1 MKNLVLIVLFVF
13 PYFSFG
19 QTPVSIHLTE
29 KDGLPDIEFYDM
41 LEDRKGFMWFAADK
55 GLFRYDGKEF
65 KSYNNPTKKG
75 LSVFEL
81 FEDEKGRIWCTNIS
95 GQFFYVENDKLHTF
109 IDVSDYLKGALA
121 DYKIVN
127 NTLIIFT
134 ARQIIKVSLADGSK
148 EIISQ
153 KAKNVIGFPF
163 SVPDGILFR
172 EERAIFK
179 LDFNFEKTTVAD
191 AKVLIDDLTSKNA
204 IPTKK
209 TTIFQVGEKLY
220 FFHTINKENI
230 FYTLSRKSKT
240 LQKTGTPEILKS
252 CLISRVIILNDKLW
266 FLTSTGAHVFKMIN
280 DELLYEQTYLS
291 NEFVTKVVIDK
302 DNNYWL
308 STLRNGV
315 FVITNIYVENYYIQ
329 KSVSNVSAL
338 EKIDEQTFAFGT
350 IRGDIGMYNLHT
362 NDTKI
367 LKSSSASKVSS
378 LSYNTYYHKLY
389 ISHDTDAYELD
400 KKTGIFWS
408 RLNGVGAKDLVVK
421 GRDTLLIVGGDKSY
435 LVARNDLKKSTF
447 FTYTLTKKRAYAG
460 FYDKASKNTY
470 IATIDNLI
478 QYDRKLI
485 AHKITH
491 NGTPILGKQMTQTSD
506 GIIWVSTFKDGVFG
520 IRGNQVIEH
529 FSTDNGLVANEIVAI
544 TSDQNN
550 LWIATD
556 KGIQLINR
564 TTGTIKTLTKRD
576 GIPSYK
582 ISGMIVFEDH
592 IFCASNVGIFSV
604 DKEKAFYSR
613 PLPELYFTAI
623 KIADKDTLYKPNY
636 KLAHDQN
643 SVRLDFRANSFQSSE
658 HIVYQ
663 YKLNSEPFTSLGKG
677 VDHLDLKN
685 LKNGIYN
692 LELRAKNRYNNEV
705 SPVQHISFVIA
716 LPFWGQ
722 WWFILLILVCTSLI
736 IYFYV
741 RSIIVKRK
749 RKQLIE
755 VKQLQQH
762 NRLTSLKLEN
772 LRSQMNPHF
781 IFNALNSIQEYIV
794 LNQKDL
800 ASDYLGKFADLVR
813 KYLNHSSK
821 GSITLREEIDCLQ
834 MYLELEKLRFEDKLM
849 FSITVDN
856 SLDAHEIT
864 IPTMLVQ
871 PYVENAIKHGLLH
884 KKSQRQLDI
893 IFQPSK
899 TENTIRCQ
907 IIDNGIG
914 REKAGKIKNSRN
926 PAHTSF
932 ATKATDNRLQLIN
945 LNRDHKVG
953 VHIKDLKGS
962 NDNALGTEVTI
973 EIPYKS

>member
-1 MKNLVLIVLFVF
+1 MFVF

-41 LEDRKGFMWFAADK
+41 LEDRKGFIWFAADK

-65 KSYNNPTKKG
+65 KSYNNSSKKG

-109 IDVSDYLKGALA
+109 IDVSDHLKGALA

-127 NTLIIFT
+127 NALIIFT
-134 ARQIIKVSLADGSK
+134 PRQIIKVSLLDSSQ

-153 KAKNVIGFPF
+153 KGRNVIGFPF
-163 SVPDGILFR
+163 SVPSGILFR
-172 EERAIFK
+172 EERVIFK
-179 LDFNFEKTTVAD
+179 LDFKFKKTTIAD
-191 AKVLIDDLTSKNA
+191 ATALIEDLTSKNA

-220 FFHTINKENI
+220 FFHTINEENI
-230 FYTLSRKSKT
+230 FYKLSRKSKT
-240 LQKTGTPEILKS
+240 LQKTSTPEILKS
-252 CLISRVIILNDKLW
+252 CLITRVIELNDKLW
-266 FLTSTGAHVFKMIN
+266 FLTSTGAHVFKKTN
-280 DELLYEQTYLS
+280 NELLYEQTYLS

-315 FVITNIYVENYYIQ
+315 FVITNIYIENYNLQ

-338 EKIDEQTFAFGT
+338 EKIDEQSFAFGT
-350 IRGDIGMYNLHT
+350 IRGDIGMYDLHT
-362 NDTKI
+362 NDIKI
-367 LKSSSASKVSS
+367 LKSSSTSKVSS
-378 LSYNTYYHKLY
+378 LSYNTHYHKLL

-400 KKTGIFWS
+400 KKTGIFGS
-408 RLNGVGAKDLVVK
+408 RLNGVGAKDLVIR

-435 LVARNDLKKSTF
+435 LVARNNLEKKTV
-447 FTYTLTKKRAYAG
+447 FTHTLTKKRAYAG
-460 FYDKASKNTY
+460 FYDKASKHTY

-478 QYDRKLI
+478 QYDRKLMV
-485 AHKITH
+485 HKVTH
-491 NGTPILGKQMTQTSD
+491 NGIPILGKQMTQTSD
-506 GIIWVSTFKDGVFG
+506 GVLWVSTFKDGVFG

-529 FSTDNGLVANEIVAI
+529 FSTDNGLVVNEVVAI
-544 TSDQNN
+544 ISDQNN

-592 IFCASNVGIFSV
+592 IVCASNVGIFSI
-604 DKEKAFYSR
+604 DKQKAFYSR

-623 KIADKDTLYKPNY
+623 KIADKDTVYKPNY

-643 SVRLDFRANSFQSSE
+643 SVRLDFRANSFQSTE
-658 HIVYQ
+658 HIIYE
-663 YKLNSEPFTSLGKG
+663 YKLNAESFISLDKG
-677 VDHLDLKN
+677 VDYLDLKN
-685 LKNGIYN
+685 LKNGIYK
-692 LELRAKNRYNNEV
+692 LKLRAKNRYNNEV
-705 SPVQHISFVIA
+705 SPEQDISFIIA
-716 LPFWGQ
+716 LPFWEQ
-722 WWFILLILVCTSLI
+722 WWFILLVLLCVALI
-736 IYFYV
+736 VYFYV
-741 RSIIVKRK
+741 RSIIAKRK
-749 RKQLIE
+749 RLQLIE
-755 VKQLQQH
+755 VKQLQQN

-834 MYLELEKLRFEDKLM
+834 MYLELEKLRFEDTLM

-856 SLDAHEIT
+856 ALDAYEIK

-884 KKSQRQLDI
+884 KKYERQLTI
-893 IFQPSK
+893 IFKPSK
-899 TENTIRCQ
+899 AKNTIQCQ
-907 IIDNGIG
+907 IIDNGVG
-914 REKAGKIKNSRN
+914 RQKAAEIKNNRN

-932 ATKATDNRLQLIN
+932 ATKATNNRLQLIN
-945 LNRDHKVG
+945 LNRDYKVG
-953 VHIKDLKGS
+953 VYIKDLKDID
-962 NDNALGTEVTI
+962 DNALGTEVTI
-973 EIPYKS
+973 EIPYKN

>member
-1 MKNLVLIVLFVF
+1 MKNLVFILFF
-13 PYFSFG
+13 ISSCFSFG
-19 QTPVSIHLTE
+19 QSPVYIHLTE

-41 LEDRKGFMWFAADK
+41 LEDRNGFIWFAADK

-65 KSYNNPTKKG
+65 KSYSNASKKG

-95 GQFFYVENDKLHTF
+95 GQFLYVENDKLHTF
-109 IDVSDYLKGALA
+109 IDVSDNLKGSLA
-121 DYKIVN
+121 NYKIIN
-127 NTLIIFT
+127 KALIIFGDG
-134 ARQIIKVSLADGSK
+134 QIIKVSLADGSK
-148 EIISQ
+148 KVISQ
-153 KAKNVIGFPF
+153 KEKSVIGSPF
-163 SVPDGILFR
+163 SVPDGILFKD
-172 EERAIFK
+172 EKDIFK
-179 LDFNFEKTTVAD
+179 LDFNFEKTRVAT
-191 AKVLIDDLTSKNA
+191 ATALFEDLTAKNA

-209 TTIFQVGEKLY
+209 TTIFQVGERLF
-220 FFHTINKENI
+220 FFHTISKENI
-230 FYTLSRKSKT
+230 FYTLSRKSNTLHKT
-240 LQKTGTPEILKS
+240 RTPEILKS
-252 CLISRVIILNDKLW
+252 CLITRVIELNDKLW
-266 FLTSTGAHVFKMIN
+266 FLTSTGAHVFKMTN
-280 DELLYEQTYLS
+280 NELLYEQTYLS
-291 NEFVTKVVIDK
+291 NEFVTKIVIDK

-308 STLRNGV
+308 TTLRNGV
-315 FVITNIYVENYYIQ
+315 FIITNIYVENYNIQ
-329 KSVSNVSAL
+329 KSVSNVSTL

-350 IRGDIGMYNLHT
+350 VRGDIGLYNLYN
-362 NDTKI
+362 NDIKI
-367 LKSSSASKVSS
+367 LKSSSGSKVSS
-378 LSYNTYYHKLY
+378 LSYNAYYHKLY

-400 KKTGIFWS
+400 LKTGFFGS
-408 RLNGVGAKDLVVK
+408 RLNGVGAKDLVIK
-421 GRDTLLIVGGDKSY
+421 GRDTLLIIGGGKSY
-435 LVARNDLKKSTF
+435 FVARNDLEKRIS

-460 FYDKASKNTY
+460 FYDKTLKNTY

-485 AHKITH
+485 AHKILY
-491 NGTPILGKQMTQTSD
+491 NGAPILGKQITQTRD
-506 GIIWVSTFKDGVFG
+506 GIIWISTFKDGVFG
-520 IRGNQVIEH
+520 IRGNQVIRH
-529 FSTDNGLVANEIVAI
+529 FSTDNDLVANEIVAI
-544 TSDQNN
+544 TSDENN
-550 LWIATD
+550 LWIATN

-564 TTGTIKTLTKRD
+564 TTGAIKTLTKRD

-592 IFCASNVGIFSV
+592 IVCASNVGIFSV
-604 DKEKAFYSR
+604 DKEKTFYSR

-623 KIADKDTLYKPNY
+623 KIADTDTVYKPNY

-663 YKLNSEPFTSLGKG
+663 YKLNAEPFTSLDKG
-677 VDHLDLKN
+677 VDYLDLKN
-685 LKNGIYN
+685 LKNGTYN
-692 LELRAKNRYNNEV
+692 LKLRAKNRYNNEV
-705 SPVQHISFVIA
+705 SPLQHISFVIA
-716 LPFWGQ
+716 LPFWQQ
-722 WWFILLILVCTSLI
+722 WWFILLTLLSVVLI
-736 IYFYV
+736 VYFYV
-741 RSIIVKRK
+741 RSIITKRK
-749 RKQLIE
+749 RLQLIE
-755 VKQLQQH
+755 VKQLQQN

-813 KYLNHSSK
+813 KYLNHSNK

-856 SLDAHEIT
+856 SLDTHEIM

-884 KKSQRQLDI
+884 KKNQRELTI
-893 IFQPSK
+893 LFQHSK
-899 TENTIRCQ
+899 TKNTIQCQ
-907 IIDNGIG
+907 VMDNGIG
-914 REKAGKIKNSRN
+914 REKAGEIKNSRN
-926 PAHTSF
+926 PAHASF

-945 LNRDHKVG
+945 LNRVHKVG
-953 VHIKDLKGS
+953 VHIKDLKDS

-973 EIPYKS
+973 EIPYKI